1 MENKQ
6 TNGKNSFH
14 VKDLNNLK
22 LNEDPEKTPSL
33 PDLYN
38 TSTESQSLDFPDV
51 NETEDD
57 NINNPIERP
66 MCNPPNQIT
75 REEENTALKTKVV
88 ALKEFILEK
97 LYVTKKSVEDLRY
110 QHHQHTPYELL
121 AHAFFKEE
129 IV

>member
-88 ALKEFILEK
+88 ALKEFILEQ
-97 LYVTKKSVEDLRY
+97 LYVIKKSVEDLRY